1 MLLPLHCQTI
11 KEKFMKKRK
20 SKKRKEAEK
29 DLLFYLEFWKHFAP
43 DSRDK
48 FQIEIDRLIEE
59 LKEMD

>member
-1 MLLPLHCQTI
+1 M
-11 KEKFMKKRK
+11 KKKKRK
-20 SKKRKEAEK
+20 KRREAEK

-48 FQIEIDRLIEE
+48 FQKEIDRLEEE